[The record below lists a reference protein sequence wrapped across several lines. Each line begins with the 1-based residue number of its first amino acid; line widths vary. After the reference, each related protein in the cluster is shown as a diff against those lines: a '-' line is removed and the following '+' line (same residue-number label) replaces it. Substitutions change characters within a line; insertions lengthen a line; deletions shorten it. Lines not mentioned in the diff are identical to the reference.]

1 MRSVRETSKWSS
13 FELAVT
19 GLLAMCAALLVL
31 GVAMIWSSLPDSKAP
46 INDSDAATKPS
57 AETDAAMSALKEQQT
72 LTNSKLDAIKEEL
85 RALNEKAAGAANAT
99 LPSQTTPEA
108 AGASSG
114 AKDKH
119 RLSR

>member
-57 AETDAAMSALKEQQT
+57 AKTDAAMSALKEQQT

-85 RALNEKAAGAANAT
+85 RALNEKAAGAANVT

-119 RLSR
+119 RPSR

>member
-1 MRSVRETSKWSS
+1 MRSARETSKWSS

-72 LTNSKLDAIKEEL
+72 LTNAKLDAIKDEL
-85 RALNEKAAGAANAT
+85 RALNEKAAGAANLT
-99 LPSQTTPEA
+99 PPSQTTPEA
-108 AGASSG
+108 AGVP
-114 AKDKH
+114 KDT
-119 RLSR
+119 RRRAR